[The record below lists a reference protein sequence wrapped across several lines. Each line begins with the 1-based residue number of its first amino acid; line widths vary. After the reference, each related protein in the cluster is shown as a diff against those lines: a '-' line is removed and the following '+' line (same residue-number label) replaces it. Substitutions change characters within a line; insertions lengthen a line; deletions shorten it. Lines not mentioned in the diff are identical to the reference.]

1 MGNDD
6 SFKWRS
12 IQHPIERYYGRQKP
26 HTTVAIS
33 SPEDNARQRANTEFL
48 HPTPVQLPPHLFIPA
63 GAESL
68 DIRVAADISAG
79 SIQTQ
84 LMSFKCPKGAT
95 CHFISYAVFSDG
107 TTAALQQF
115 VPKVDGRRVF
125 PYQGDP
131 NDSFKINLGLA
142 PDLSNNSLIQ
152 CQLGINPDET
162 IAWFV
167 DNTHVVDIAMGV
179 RMVGYIDYTQKR
191 INARTGG

>member
-1 MGNDD
+1 MADD
-6 SFKWRS
+6 SSYNWRKF
-12 IQHPIERYYGRQKP
+12 QHPIQREYGRQKP
-26 HTTVAIS
+26 KESVTIS
-33 SPEDNARQRANTEFL
+33 TPRENARQEANTEFL
-48 HPTPVQLPPHLFIPA
+48 HPTPIQLPPHLFIPA

-68 DIRVAADISAG
+68 DIRVAADILAG
-79 SIQTQ
+79 SVETL
-84 LMSFKCPKGAT
+84 LMSFICPKGAT

-115 VPKVDGRRVF
+115 IPKVDGRRVF

-167 DNTHVVDIAMGV
+167 NNAHAVDISMGV